1 MADNKKVLYEF
12 NEDSENGVFMI
23 EVEEAVAESNHDYY
37 DENATR
43 GGDDKSEKEN
53 KKVATTFEKALSPLK
68 SVLNSVAKLK
78 NEASPDE
85 MSIEMGVKIGG
96 KAGMPFVILATTDY
110 HLKVTMKWTKKDD
123 A

>member
-53 KKVATTFEKALSPLK
+53 KKVATTFEKANINKLGAFFSTNLPIEINCFLEN
-68 SVLNSVAKLK
+68 VGFILK
-78 NEASPDE
+78 NKLFGP
-85 MSIEMGVKIGG
+85 
-96 KAGMPFVILATTDY
+96 
-110 HLKVTMKWTKKDD
+110 
-123 A
+123 